1 MPATTDVGFIEMRI
15 AKVVGF
21 GPPLAEEP
29 FHCVVLDEI
38 SADRHVV
45 ISIGEAEAFSLAA
58 RLQGVEFGRPMTYDF
73 AAALVR
79 GLGGHVRQVRVD
91 RLAEDMYAA
100 TVEVE
105 GPLGARSVDA
115 RPSDA
120 LNLAAITDARV
131 FVSPGLVD
139 DFERLQD
146 DDSAEARLLRLA
158 LTVPH
163 MRIARVT
170 ERDLLPGRT
179 WAVLPDLPVRWS
191 SGMREW
197 PASGL
202 PGATFP
208 LACRECLEVT
218 AGGRESPWLMAH
230 AWPGLDQLPL
240 VRSAW
245 IRPVPALTLCFKAS

>member
-38 SADRHVV
+38 SADRHLV
-45 ISIGEAEAFSLAA
+45 ISIGEREAFSLAA
-58 RLQGVEFGRPMTYDF
+58 HLQGVEFGRPMTYDF

-91 RLAEDMYAA
+91 RLIEGIYAA

-120 LNLAAITDARV
+120 LNLAAMTDARV
-131 FVSPGLVD
+131 LVSPELVD

-170 ERDLLPGRT
+170 ERDLLLGDRQPSG
-179 WAVLPDLPVRWS
+179 PV
-191 SGMREW
+191 
-197 PASGL
+197 AAGL
-202 PGATFP
+202 
-208 LACRECLEVT
+208 
-218 AGGRESPWLMAH
+218 
-230 AWPGLDQLPL
+230 
-240 VRSAW
+240 
-245 IRPVPALTLCFKAS
+245 

>member
-29 FHCVVLDEI
+29 FHCVVLDEV
-38 SADRHVV
+38 SGERHLV
-45 ISIGEAEAFSLAA
+45 ITIGEREAFSLAA
-58 RLQGVEFGRPMTYDF
+58 RLQGLEFGRPMTYDF

-91 RLAEDMYAA
+91 RLVEGIYAA

-105 GPLGARSVDA
+105 GPLGAQSVDA

-131 FVSPGLVD
+131 FVGPELVD

-163 MRIARVT
+163 MRITRVT
-170 ERDLLPGRT
+170 EHDLLLRRT
-179 WAVLPDLPVRWS
+179 
-191 SGMREW
+191 
-197 PASGL
+197 
-202 PGATFP
+202 
-208 LACRECLEVT
+208 
-218 AGGRESPWLMAH
+218 
-230 AWPGLDQLPL
+230 
-240 VRSAW
+240 
-245 IRPVPALTLCFKAS
+245 